1 MNEIHA
7 GSELFVVIADECR
20 DCANKEQMS
29 LVVRF
34 VDAHNT
40 IQEAFLTF
48 VECEHGTSGEQLAT
62 LIENTC
68 CTIGLDMRTC
78 RGEGYDGA
86 ANMAGQCSGTPKF
99 IQSKAFYC
107 YCAAHKLNLC
117 IAHFCKLTSVANM
130 MDGITVPTTCNV
142 SLNGEHT

>member
-1 MNEIHA
+1 
-7 GSELFVVIADECR
+7 
-20 DCANKEQMS
+20 
-29 LVVRF
+29 
-34 VDAHNT
+34 
-40 IQEAFLTF
+40 
-48 VECEHGTSGEQLAT
+48 
-62 LIENTC
+62 
-68 CTIGLDMRTC
+68 MRTC

-130 MDGITVPTTCNV
+130 MDGISSFASFLILLQKSKAHWKSTFASIQIP
-142 SLNGEHT
+142 